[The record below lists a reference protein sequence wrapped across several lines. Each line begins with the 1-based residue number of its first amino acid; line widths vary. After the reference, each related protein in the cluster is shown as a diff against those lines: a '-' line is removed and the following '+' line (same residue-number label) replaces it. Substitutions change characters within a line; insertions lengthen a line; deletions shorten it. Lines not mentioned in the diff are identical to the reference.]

1 MTKSWAAQECSPEA
15 SLSLSKA
22 KKKTT
27 QKNKKQTNNQKA
39 NPERMKRGFLC
50 SVFPGLILA
59 FGETRGQNVEWE
71 KMEK

>member
-1 MTKSWAAQECSPEA
+1 MIKSWAAQECCPEV

-22 KKKTT
+22 S
-27 QKNKKQTNNQKA
+27 KQTNKQTT

-50 SVFPGLILA
+50 AVFPGLILA